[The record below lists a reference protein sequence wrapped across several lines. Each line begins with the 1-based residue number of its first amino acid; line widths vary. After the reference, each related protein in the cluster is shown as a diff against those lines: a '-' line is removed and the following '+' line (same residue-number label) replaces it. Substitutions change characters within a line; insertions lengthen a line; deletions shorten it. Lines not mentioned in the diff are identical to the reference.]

1 MDRVTGDTPEGR
13 QQVILQEPLGRMGK
27 PEEIVA
33 AVLWLCSDAA
43 CFVVGHANGRR
54 RRPNGVLMF
63 VANRDAVAI
72 NVTGVKITPG
82 GAAAFI
88 EDATK
93 YSMSGRR

>member
-1 MDRVTGDTPEGR
+1 
-13 QQVILQEPLGRMGK
+13 
-27 PEEIVA
+27 
-33 AVLWLCSDAA
+33 
-43 CFVVGHANGRR
+43 
-54 RRPNGVLMF
+54 MF

-93 YSMSGRR
+93 CSISGRR